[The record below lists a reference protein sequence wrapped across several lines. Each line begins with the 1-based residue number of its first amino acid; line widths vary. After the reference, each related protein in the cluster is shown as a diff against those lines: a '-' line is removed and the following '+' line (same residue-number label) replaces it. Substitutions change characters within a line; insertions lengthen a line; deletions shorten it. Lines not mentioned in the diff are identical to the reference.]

1 MASEIESMVAD
12 AVYERAYDSLSDEE
26 QAKVNAIATK
36 LKNV

>member
-1 MASEIESMVAD
+1 MVAD
-12 AVYERAYDSLSDEE
+12 AVFSRAYDALSDEE